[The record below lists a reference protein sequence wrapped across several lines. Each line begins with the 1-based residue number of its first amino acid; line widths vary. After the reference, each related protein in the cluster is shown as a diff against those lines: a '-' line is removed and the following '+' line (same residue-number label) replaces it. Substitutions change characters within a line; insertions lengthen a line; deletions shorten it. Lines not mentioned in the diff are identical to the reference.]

1 MQIIHPLFPIK
12 LVLGALLLS
21 SLPAM
26 LFANEQS
33 TKVNTSDTSEQLVE
47 QPIFS
52 SRYDEAVFFLTPIF
66 PVVDC
71 EGAGEIE
78 DSGVDEHFNT
88 LFFYND
94 RDQSKY
100 IVESEFV
107 MGRNKASTDKSRF
120 VFNMMDSDQNGK
132 VTSLEYRRYI
142 SQTIELADLDKNGEL
157 QDFELDLNKKP
168 AQSVLT
174 KNRDNKLLPLDKRPL
189 DNPSD
194 TNHDAANTTH
204 KGHSHE
210 Q

>member
-12 LVLGALLLS
+12 LLGALLLS

-33 TKVNTSDTSEQLVE
+33 TKLNTSDTSEQLVE
-47 QPIFS
+47 KPIFS
-52 SRYDEAVFFLTPIF
+52 SRYDEAVFFLTPVF

-88 LFFYND
+88 LFYYND

-107 MGRNKASTDKSRF
+107 MGRNKASADKSRF

-157 QDFELDLNKKP
+157 QDFELDLNKKTVRP
-168 AQSVLT
+168 LLT
-174 KNRDNKLLPLDKRPL
+174 KNRDKKLLSLVK
-189 DNPSD
+189 PSD
-194 TNHDAANTTH
+194 TNHDPAHTNH